1 LKQTNQCSNR
11 CFVAKGPDGLPHKV
25 THNIHIEFRQYSTF
39 IDAPVVAIIPTEA
52 YIAACLHASRPHG
65 HRRITDAWS
74 GPNWALTIHHIGF
87 KRLWECVSQGAP
99 KWAKNRMTQQQST
112 KSTRHKAS
120 STDQGSA
127 AGPPSCRGHND
138 AYRCQQSVEEQVKY
152 LHGSREGL
160 LQLSGVAAR

>member
-1 LKQTNQCSNR
+1 LNQTNQCSNR
-11 CFVAKGPDGLPHKV
+11 CFVAKGPDPDGLPHKV
-25 THNIHIEFRQYSTF
+25 THNIHIEFRQHSTF

-99 KWAKNRMTQQQST
+99 KWAKKKAIAAVRLMAAAPIECNTKHGVTYTNR
-112 KSTRHKAS
+112 K
-120 STDQGSA
+120 
-127 AGPPSCRGHND
+127 
-138 AYRCQQSVEEQVKY
+138 
-152 LHGSREGL
+152 
-160 LQLSGVAAR
+160 

>member
-1 LKQTNQCSNR
+1 VETFKALKQTNQCSNG

-99 KWAKNRMTQQQST
+99 KWAKKLQPSQPRDVFITT
-112 KSTRHKAS
+112 PCRHQYFFNSSAS
-120 STDQGSA
+120 R
-127 AGPPSCRGHND
+127 P
-138 AYRCQQSVEEQVKY
+138 
-152 LHGSREGL
+152 
-160 LQLSGVAAR
+160 